1 MTMKVAV
8 IAEHDNNVL
17 KSSTLNTITA
27 ALEFGGTCSLF
38 LLGHSLSN
46 ITEHAKQVAGVT
58 SIIELENDR
67 FENPVAED
75 LVDCLFN
82 KAADFDVIIAP
93 ANTYGKNFMPRLAA
107 KFNVNAYSDVIA
119 IKENDVFV
127 RPIYAGNILQ
137 TVKALDLK
145 KILTVRPTAFE
156 AAQVYSQQ
164 QDINVLKE
172 KVSLGEFLTK
182 FSHSEKSSS
191 ERPEL
196 TDAKVIVSGGRGL
209 QSLEQFSLV
218 EKLADKLGAAVG
230 ASRAAVDAGFV
241 ANELQVG
248 QTGKVVAP
256 QLYIALGISGAIQ
269 HLAGMKDSKV
279 IVAIN
284 KDPDAPIFQLAT
296 YGLVGDLFELVPE
309 LIEKL

>member
-8 IAEHDNNVL
+8 IAEHDNHVL

-27 ALEFGGTCSLF
+27 ALEFGGDCSLF
-38 LLGHSLSN
+38 LLGNSLSN
-46 ITEHAKQVAGVT
+46 VIEHAKKTVGVN
-58 SIIELENDR
+58 SIIALEHER
-67 FENPVAED
+67 FENLLAED
-75 LVDCLFN
+75 VVDCLFD
-82 KAADFDVIIAP
+82 KASDFDVIIAP
-93 ANTYGKNFMPRLAA
+93 ANTYGKNFMPRLAS
-107 KFNVNAYSDVIA
+107 KFNVNAYSDVIS
-119 IKENDVFV
+119 IKEKDVFV

-137 TVKALDLK
+137 TVKSLDSK
-145 KILTVRPTAFE
+145 KILTVRSTAFD
-156 AAQVYSQQ
+156 AAKIDEQQ
-164 QDINVLKE
+164 ELDVINE
-172 KVSLGEFLTK
+172 SVSLGEFLTK
-182 FSHSEKSSS
+182 FSHSEKSIS

-196 TDAKVIVSGGRGL
+196 TDAKIIVSGGRGL
-209 QSLEQFSLV
+209 QSGEQFNLV

-284 KDPDAPIFQLAT
+284 KDPEAPIFQIAS
-296 YGLVGDLFELVPE
+296 YGLVGDVFELVPE